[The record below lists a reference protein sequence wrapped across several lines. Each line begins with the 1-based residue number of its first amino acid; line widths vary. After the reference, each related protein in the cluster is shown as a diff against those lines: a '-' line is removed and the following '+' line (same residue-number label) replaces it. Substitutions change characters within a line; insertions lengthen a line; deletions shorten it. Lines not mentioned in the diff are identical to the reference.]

1 MQQNQQVVQ
10 HVEMENIRQ
19 QRDQRAVQHVQQDII
34 VHEERRFNVHV
45 EVTVR
50 HDQVVQQRVDEENI
64 VRRDQVH
71 QVIVRV

>member
-10 HVEMENIRQ
+10 HVEMEHIRQ

-64 VRRDQVH
+64 VRRDQQH
-71 QVIVRV
+71 QVIVRL

>member
-10 HVEMENIRQ
+10 HVEMEHIRQ

-50 HDQVVQQRVDEENI
+50 HDQVVQKRVDEENI
-64 VRRDQVH
+64 VRRDQQH
-71 QVIVRV
+71 QVIVRI